1 MTRLRPRFARLLAAA
16 SLVATLAAASP
27 ASTATELAVKV
38 SGDKFSKQ
46 ISFDGPAAA
55 INPFG
60 GTFRQWNIRSWLDRD
75 TKATTHQLYVTVS
88 YDGDWRFYDRA
99 ADDSAT
105 DLRVT
110 KIGTKVVY
118 CSAGSCLVSEFVGVD
133 LPEATLK
140 AKAGTGFQ
148 IKISAKSGDSLVL
161 EISAAQ
167 ITAELKAIERY
178 EASNSDPANAG
189 PVALPPQPFGI
200 EFSNMKP
207 MWGLPGGANV
217 GWITGNSVAA
227 RSGLKWADTIF
238 EWNGRA
244 VTSAGDLQDQLVNV
258 EAGAKIPF
266 KVTRGRKTVELM
278 ANF

>member
-1 MTRLRPRFARLLAAA
+1 MMRLQPRFIRLLTAA
-16 SLVATLAAASP
+16 SLVALLSATTP
-27 ASTATELAVKV
+27 ASAATEAVVKV
-38 SGDKFSKQ
+38 SGDKFSKL
-46 ISFDGPAAA
+46 ITFDGPAIG

-60 GTFRQWNIRSWLDRD
+60 GTFRQWNIRSWLDRN
-75 TKATTHQLYVTVS
+75 TKVTTHQLYVTVS
-88 YDGDWRFYDRA
+88 YDGDWRFYDAA
-99 ADDSAT
+99 ADDNAN
-105 DLRVT
+105 DLAVT

-133 LPEATLK
+133 LPEATLV
-140 AKAGTGFQ
+140 AKAATGLQ

-161 EISAAQ
+161 DVSPAQ

-178 EASNSDPANAG
+178 KASNSDTAGAG

-200 EFSNMKP
+200 QFTDMRP
-207 MWGLPGGANV
+207 IWGLPGGANV

-238 EWNGRA
+238 EWNGHA
-244 VTSAGDLQDQLVNV
+244 VTSSSDLQDQLVNV
-258 EAGAKIPF
+258 DAGAKIPF